1 MPIFHHVATM
11 KKATDATFKNDGYEI
26 HYGFRIRLKNTLAG
40 KRYQVDLGR
49 KSGKHVRK
57 TCGTKEDAIGW
68 ARKENI
74 RIGNKGFAAA
84 NFSDQQ
90 QADAV
95 EALDTLKPF
104 GVNLRAAAKFYAK
117 HHQQIDETNGFGAL
131 VEQYI
136 QEKERSLAN
145 KDLRPRSL
153 AEIKKWLKPCKERFG
168 HMAIDAIAAQ
178 DMDGFLDELGKR
190 PTARNNIKRHL
201 SGFFNWAILND
212 KTDANPVKRMRKIT
226 VDAHTPEIYTPTDVS
241 TLLSKA
247 ESLHPAIVP
256 YLSIAFFAGVRPE
269 EIIRLRWQDIDLN
282 LGEIHIRAE
291 QSKTRSAR
299 IVIIPENLKSW
310 LLKYRQKDGAV
321 FSSSDSTLKRWR
333 AEIHKEASIP
343 SIQDGARHTFATFHL
358 VLEGVDETLHQ
369 LGHTDSIMLQRHYKG
384 LAKNRKAQAQKF
396 FEIMPDTEG
405 KIIQMKKAGVA

>member
-1 MPIFHHVATM
+1 M
-11 KKATDATFKNDGYEI
+11 KKEANATFKQHGYEI
-26 HYGFRIRLKNTLAG
+26 HYGFRIRLKSTPAG

-49 KSGKHVRK
+49 RSGKHVRK
-57 TCGTKEDAIGW
+57 TCETKEEAIDW

-74 RIGNKGFAAA
+74 KIGNKGFAAA

-90 QADAV
+90 QSDAL
-95 EALDTLKPF
+95 EALDVLTPF

-117 HHQQIDETNGFGAL
+117 HHQQVDETNGFGAL
-131 VEQYI
+131 VEHYI
-136 QEKERSLAN
+136 QEKERNLAS

-153 AEIKKWLKPCKERFG
+153 AEIKKWLKPCKEHFG

-178 DMDGFLDELGKR
+178 DMDGLLDELGKK

-201 SGFFNWAILND
+201 SGFFNWAITND
-212 KTDANPVKRMRKIT
+212 KTSANPVKRMRKIVVET
-226 VDAHTPEIYTPTDVS
+226 HTPQIYTPKEVAGLFT
-241 TLLSKA
+241 KA
-247 ESLHPAIVP
+247 EELHPELVP
-256 YLSIAFFAGVRPE
+256 YLSLAFFAGVRPE
-269 EIIRLRWQDIDLN
+269 EIIRLCWRDIDLS

-299 IVIIPENLKSW
+299 IVTIPENLKSW

-321 FSSSDSTLKRWR
+321 FASSDSTLKRWR

-358 VLEGVDETLHQ
+358 ALEGVDETLHQ
-369 LGHTDSIMLQRHYKG
+369 LGHTDSKMLQRHYKG
-384 LAKNRKAQAQKF
+384 LAKNRKAQAEKF
-396 FEIMPDTEG
+396 FQIVPDAET
-405 KIIQMKKAGVA
+405 KIIQMKKAGAA